1 MSIAGGD
8 NLLLFVEAANI
19 LEQRRT
25 SSSEPGD
32 NVLNGSSQVGSRL
45 LKGNKKRKLHK
56 AQAPTTVNPLEVDA
70 YAVDIKRVENPF
82 AKDDSDS
89 DSDDVSDHLKF
100 HSTKSVS
107 HAKMVHN
114 AKEKKRR
121 RSLKQAQLTLHQ
133 ELQPYSHQKPVLRT
147 ILCTAIDEIKKLKS
161 VAEENKSC
169 LAALREEKH
178 LLTEKLEFLKSL
190 EQFPGD
196 KERISS
202 DNSYEDDE
210 TSPQQSMECDSVIDV
225 TEDDSSEQYD
235 EQDQSEEYEDKNSIG
250 SKSNEEYVTTDGSQS
265 SLFANPL
272 FTSPLYYTAAAQLA
286 ALQAQSIQLAQL
298 QTFTNPIWLP
308 PFVWPNLNNL
318 YSTVTGNQVNGTNSL
333 YEKQHLQVMDGVNG
347 HVRKEVGSE
356 SYCSAVKC
364 SVVKTTGNV
373 DKRNQSC
380 VSPKSETT
388 FCVDNLVDTL

>member
-1 MSIAGGD
+1 MSKTGED

-32 NVLNGSSQVGSRL
+32 SVLNGSSQVGSRR
-45 LKGNKKRKLHK
+45 LKINRKRKLHK
-56 AQAPTTVNPLEVDA
+56 AQAPTTIESIEVDA
-70 YAVDIKRVENPF
+70 YAVDIRRVENPF
-82 AKDDSDS
+82 VKDDSDS
-89 DSDDVSDHLKF
+89 DSDDVSDYLKF

-133 ELQPYSHQKPVLRT
+133 ELQPYSHQKPILRT

-169 LAALREEKH
+169 LAVLREEKQS
-178 LLTEKLEFLKSL
+178 LTEKLEFLKSL
-190 EQFPGD
+190 QQFPGD
-196 KERISS
+196 KERGSS
-202 DNSYEDDE
+202 DNNYEDDE
-210 TSPQQSMECDSVIDV
+210 TSLQQSMECDSVIDV
-225 TEDDSSEQYD
+225 TEDDSSEQYA
-235 EQDQSEEYEDKNSIG
+235 EQDRSEEHEDKDNMIST
-250 SKSNEEYVTTDGSQS
+250 SNTECVTTDGSQS

-308 PFVWPNLNNL
+308 PFVWPNLNSL

-333 YEKQHLQVMDGVNG
+333 YEKQHLQLLNGVNG

-373 DKRNQSC
+373 VKRNQS
-380 VSPKSETT
+380 SNSKAT
-388 FCVDNLVDTL
+388 FCVDKLVETL

>member
-1 MSIAGGD
+1 MFIGMSHSGRGSRD
-8 NLLLFVEAANI
+8 EGNLLLIVEAANI
-19 LEQRRT
+19 LEGRRT
-25 SSSEPGD
+25 RPNEPGT
-32 NVLNGSSQVGSRL
+32 NSLNGCSGLNL

-56 AQAPTTVNPLEVDA
+56 ARVPTTVDSLEVDA

-82 AKDDSDS
+82 VKDNE
-89 DSDDVSDHLKF
+89 DSDDEDSDDDNDAPGHLPKL
-100 HSTKSVS
+100 STNSVS
-107 HAKMVHN
+107 HAKIVHN

-121 RSLKQAQLTLHQ
+121 RSLKQAQLALYQ

-147 ILCTAIDEIKKLKS
+147 ILCTAIEEIKKLKS
-161 VAEENKSC
+161 VAEENESC
-169 LAALREEKH
+169 LSTLREEKN
-178 LLTEKLEFLKSL
+178 LLTKRLDFLKSSVK
-190 EQFPGD
+190 FPGD
-196 KERISS
+196 KERGSS
-202 DNSYEDDE
+202 DSSYESDE
-210 TSPQQSMECDSVIDV
+210 TSLQQSMECDSVIDV

-235 EQDQSEEYEDKNSIG
+235 EQDQSEEHEDKNISIT
-250 SKSNEEYVTTDGSQS
+250 SNTESDGNHS
-265 SLFANPL
+265 SHFANPL
-272 FTSPLYYTAAAQLA
+272 FTSSHYRTAAAQLA

-333 YEKQHLQVMDGVNG
+333 YEKQHLQLLNGVNG

-373 DKRNQSC
+373 DRRNQS
-380 VSPKSETT
+380 SISL
-388 FCVDNLVDTL
+388 NS